1 MAFKAGEFSP
11 KQKDVMANCDETL
24 NLLEGAVRS
33 GKTVCSIVAFLKLIV
48 TNSSGNVLFV
58 GKTDRTLYRNI
69 LRPIEEMIGADYF
82 KFRRGTGEGE
92 IFGRTFDTAGAND
105 ERAYTKI
112 QGMTLALAYG
122 DELTSWPESFFQM
135 LISRL
140 SDPGARFVGTM
151 NPEGPYHWMKTKFLE
166 REHELSLASWHFIL
180 EDNYNLD
187 VKYVEN
193 LKKFYTG
200 LYYKRYILGQW
211 VLAEGA
217 IYDMF
222 SEERHVKEVSPD
234 LWHGITIK
242 HVSVDYG
249 TSNKCVFQL
258 WGNNGYTRYLK
269 KEYCYDSKE
278 AGRQKT
284 DSEYADDLIQ
294 FMGNEG
300 IQSIIVDPSA
310 ASFKTELEKRGLYIM
325 DADNE
330 VLDGIREVASEL
342 AQGHI
347 QIDPTCSNCIKEFTG
362 YLWDT
367 RASERGEDKPIKQND
382 HSMDS
387 LRYYTKSIQLYTYL
401 KDPKPHGYVGYS
413 YNPSYKSNDPFDD
426 F

>member
-24 NLLEGAVRS
+24 NLLEGSVRS
-33 GKTVCSIVAFLKLIV
+33 GKTICSIVAFIKLII
-48 TNSSGNVLFV
+48 TNPSGNVLFV
-58 GKTDRTLYRNI
+58 GKTDRALFRNI
-69 LRPIEEMIGADYF
+69 LKPIEEMIGADHF
-82 KFRRGTGEGE
+82 TFRRGTGEGE
-92 IFGRTFDTAGAND
+92 IFGRRFYTAGALD
-105 ERAYTKI
+105 ERSYTKI
-112 QGMTLALAYG
+112 MGLTLSLAYG
-122 DELTSWPESFFQM
+122 DEVASWPESFFQM

-151 NPEGPYHWMKTKFLE
+151 NPEGPYHWMKTNFLE
-166 REHELSLASWHFIL
+166 REHELSLESWHFTL

-187 VKYVEN
+187 KTYVEN

-222 SEERHVKEVSPD
+222 AEERHVAEVSPEI
-234 LWHGITIK
+234 WRNIVIK

-258 WGNNGYTRYLK
+258 WGNDGSTRYLK

-278 AGRQKT
+278 AGKQKT
-284 DSEYADDLIQ
+284 DSEYADDLFQ
-294 FMGNEG
+294 FIGAECV
-300 IQSIIVDPSA
+300 QSIIVDPSA

-325 DADNE
+325 DADNA
-330 VLDGIREVASEL
+330 VLDGIREVASML
-342 AQGHI
+342 AKGQI
-347 QIDPTCSNCIKEFTG
+347 QIDPTCSNCITEFTG

-367 RASERGEDKPIKQND
+367 RAGERGEDKPIKQND
-382 HSMDS
+382 HSMDA
-387 LRYYTKSIQLYTYL
+387 LRYYVKSVQIYTYL
-401 KDPKPHGYVGYS
+401 NDPRPNEIVGYT
-413 YNPSYKSNDPFDD
+413 YNNQPSKYDSIDD